1 VSSLLVQEIWRRA
14 GNRCEY
20 CRIPHPRYR
29 LPFQIDHII
38 ARQHGGPTSIENLAL
53 ACLHCN
59 RFKGP
64 NIAGL
69 DPESGELIRLFH
81 PRSDLWVGHFRFKGA
96 RIIGATAIGRATV
109 QVLAMNAPDLL
120 LVRIELIREG
130 ISLE

>member
-1 VSSLLVQEIWRRA
+1 VNPLLLDEIWRRA

-38 ARQHGGPTSIENLAL
+38 ARQHGGATEIGNLAL

-64 NIAGL
+64 NIAGI
-69 DPESGELIRLFH
+69 DPESGKLVRLFH
-81 PRSDLWVGHFRFKGA
+81 PRTDVWDEHFGFEAALIAGK
-96 RIIGATAIGRATV
+96 TPIGRATV
-109 QVLAMNAPDLL
+109 HVLAMNAPDLL
-120 LVRIELIREG
+120 LVRLEVIREG
-130 ISLE
+130 ILIV

>member
-1 VSSLLVQEIWRRA
+1 MNQLLVEEVRRRA

-20 CRIPHPRYR
+20 CRVPYPHYR
-29 LPFQIDHII
+29 LPFQIDHVI
-38 ARQHGGPTSIENLAL
+38 ARQHGGPTDIGNLAL

-69 DPESGELIRLFH
+69 DPVSGELVRLFH
-81 PRSDLWVGHFRFKGA
+81 PRTDLWTVHFHFEGTRIVGT
-96 RIIGATAIGRATV
+96 TAIGRATV

-120 LVRIELIREG
+120 LVRLEFVAEG
-130 ISLE
+130 IALV

>member
-1 VSSLLVQEIWRRA
+1 VNPVLVAEIWKRA

-38 ARQHGGPTSIENLAL
+38 AHQHGGPTAIGNLAL

-69 DPESGELIRLFH
+69 DPGSNELVRLFH
-81 PRSDLWVGHFRFKGA
+81 PRTDIWDSHFQFEGA
-96 RIIGATAIGRATV
+96 RIAGTTAIGRATV

-120 LVRIELIREG
+120 LVRLELIGEG
-130 ISLE
+130 ISLI